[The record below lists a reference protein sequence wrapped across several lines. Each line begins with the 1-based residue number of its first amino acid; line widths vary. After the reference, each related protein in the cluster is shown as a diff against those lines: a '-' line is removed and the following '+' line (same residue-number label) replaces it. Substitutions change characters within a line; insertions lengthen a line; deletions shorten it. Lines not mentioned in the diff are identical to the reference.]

1 MDNKVSNS
9 KEYNEIRKQAETWP
23 NWQKEYY
30 NNTFATSKNAKKIPL
45 TKDYKENLLHVDDD
59 TLHDID
65 IVFKT
70 LYKYNKE
77 IDFSTILELMKLK

>member
-45 TKDYKENLLHVDDD
+45 TK
-59 TLHDID
+59 
-65 IVFKT
+65 
-70 LYKYNKE
+70 
-77 IDFSTILELMKLK
+77 ELFPQNAKVINMIQET